1 MNPRISNN
9 MSVNN
14 FAEVPSE
21 LERNTYIP
29 ALYQNGVDCYESK
42 GKKTSRIIKSVTS
55 IFNSVLLAAGVAIG
69 GFFGFKW
76 LKGSNLS
83 FMSKPLEKHDFKNVT
98 LKSEDIAGNEEQK
111 KELKSIIDDC
121 KSKKN
126 ADGTPKGCGVLLQG
140 PPRCGKTLSANVYAK
155 ESGLTTF
162 SCKTSSI
169 ISTVKGQTEK
179 NVDKMFDQ
187 LRKQVKKD
195 GKPVILIM
203 DEIDSFLMKRD
214 NATNEERAMVNA
226 FLRNCDDLEKQGIII
241 LGSTN
246 YGDKC
251 DTAAIGS
258 GRFNKKISFD
268 LPKAE
273 DIEKMLK
280 AKCKEENENDIAE
293 ISKFMAEH
301 HMNWADAQNII
312 KEYLDEADKIKYK
325 EAMIYLIEKCQGNST
340 VQISSL
346 IQENPPGAETL
357 AWDDIYGLDKQKKTL
372 SEWVDEPKKSSGYL
386 LSGEPGCGKTT
397 LPYALGKE
405 KDCPVYTLRIGE
417 NGVTV
422 DNLKSIIEDIKLEGL
437 KRQLKEEKPLILFLD
452 EAETMCGNRKG
463 ADLMHSISNSYEK
476 TGTAIEAIQN
486 LQESGVLCIAATN
499 TPECVDAA
507 MKRAGGRLNEMEIGM
522 PTKDDVAKFIKDK
535 YVNLKGKAGEI
546 AGIFGNKNSKL
557 SFANIKGI
565 LDEFVKMDELENNYE
580 KWSKELKQA
589 INKKAKSMNAK
600 PLESG
605 LTQIGKALEEIQ
617 KAIKE
622 LKDEGV
628 SAQLA
633 EFKPYL
639 ENLAKLRNL
648 DNLANLDNLK
658 KLEQLKE
665 LAELKQLKELKE
677 AIEKLKEEGIA
688 AQLKS
693 IDQHIGEHLTHLNKL
708 DSLDS
713 IKSSLDAMR
722 KALGDVKEDAAGGE
736 KHTLLNMIET
746 LCAKLKGLQNL
757 QRIDELVESINT
769 NTKQNGQLVE
779 SFNSVLSALQATM
792 YNINSIAENNK
803 DLMSRYN
810 ELASSVA
817 EALKG
822 VKDAVGDSAKANAS
836 LTAAIASLTDTQS
849 QIQTLLGKIEDKL
862 PEKKEGEGGET
873 DPIQTMAENFTSL
886 KETIETLI
894 SVVRLQN
901 IRCMAEEVVDSLLK
915 ENDIKIENILQKLSR
930 ILRSK
935 YKLQISK
942 KMIEDKIGVGN
953 ILNTLKNYL
962 YDSNYHVNSNDLNWN
977 QTDKDNCIT
986 SFNNT
991 QKVLNYYIFGNTTD
1005 TNEDTLLNNLI
1016 ERGCIMDITSLYD
1029 NVAVKDNDL
1038 LNEINFYATSLY
1050 RDNRKINL
1058 TNIEYLFEESEF
1070 QSIKSYC
1077 NKTNGYTAQCKF
1089 ILKSLLKKLFKSNAT
1104 EIVKG
1109 NIWEA
1114 LNTIMIK
1121 NIKALIT
1128 PSSGN

>member
-1 MNPRISNN
+1 M
-9 MSVNN
+9 
-14 FAEVPSE
+14 E
-21 LERNTYIP
+21 LIVMK
-29 ALYQNGVDCYESK
+29 AK

-280 AKCKEENENDIAE
+280 AKCKEENENDIAK

-312 KEYLDEADKIKYK
+312 KEYLDENYKIKYK

-346 IQENPPGAETL
+346 IQENPPGVETL
-357 AWDDIYGLDKQKKTL
+357 AWDDIYGLNEQKEKL
-372 SEWVDEPKKSSGYL
+372 LAWAEDPKKSSGYL

-507 MKRAGGRLNEMEIGM
+507 MKRAGGRLSEMEIGM
-522 PTKDDVAKFIKDK
+522 PTKDDVAKFIEVK
-535 YVNLKGKAGEI
+535 YEKLKGKAGEI

-565 LDEFVKMDELENNYE
+565 LDEFVKTYGTGNYE

-600 PLESG
+600 PLENG

-688 AQLKS
+688 AQLKK
-693 IDQHIGEHLTHLNKL
+693 IDQHIGEHLAHLGKL

-713 IKSSLDAMR
+713 ITSSLDAMR

-746 LCAKLKGLQNL
+746 LCARLEGLQNL
-757 QRIDELVESINT
+757 NKIEGLVKDINT
-769 NTKQNGQLVE
+769 NTAQNGELIK
-779 SFNSVLSALQATM
+779 SVNTIVSALGITM
-792 YNINSIAENNK
+792 ENINQIADNTNS
-803 DLMSRYN
+803 LMADYN
-810 ELASSVA
+810 ELAKSVA

-873 DPIQTMAENFTSL
+873 DPIQTMADNLSSL
-886 KETIETLI
+886 NETIQTLI
-894 SVVRLQN
+894 PVVIIQN
-901 IRCMAEEVVDSLLK
+901 IENMTDEVVKTLFENLANNSYDGNITTDLLRNNVK
-915 ENDIKIENILQKLSR
+915 NILKDKFGIDIENADNLI
-930 ILRSK
+930 
-935 YKLQISK
+935 
-942 KMIEDKIGVGN
+942 N
-953 ILNTLKNYL
+953 LNYCKDVNGFLELK
-962 YDSNYHVNSNDLNWN
+962 DIPNW
-977 QTDKDNCIT
+977 IT
-986 SFNNT
+986 
-991 QKVLNYYIFGNTTD
+991 NYYILGCQLPDNTT
-1005 TNEDTLLNNLI
+1005 EDTLLDQIINDKKSKLTKLQEAGLNKSLSNIIQVIVELWANLN
-1016 ERGCIMDITSLYD
+1016 D
-1029 NVAVKDNDL
+1029 NK
-1038 LNEINFYATSLY
+1038 
-1050 RDNRKINL
+1050 
-1058 TNIEYLFEESEF
+1058 YLFETTKDYIDSHDNVQNF
-1070 QSIKSYC
+1070 SINTVSKR
-1077 NKTNGYTAQCKF
+1077 KE
-1089 ILKSLLKKLFKSNAT
+1089 LLKKLLKDLFNSNRFKKTLRTNLT
-1104 EIVKG
+1104 QYLKYEIRTYIQKISTPGG
-1109 NIWEA
+1109 N
-1114 LNTIMIK
+1114 
-1121 NIKALIT
+1121 
-1128 PSSGN
+1128 

>member
-1 MNPRISNN
+1 MTPRISNN

-21 LERNTYIP
+21 LERNNYIP

-55 IFNSVLLAAGVAIG
+55 IFNSVLLTVGLAIG

-121 KSKKN
+121 KSKKY

-251 DTAAIGS
+251 DTAAVGS

-268 LPKAE
+268 LPKAK
-273 DIEKMLK
+273 DIENMLK
-280 AKCKEENENDIAE
+280 AKCNEKEENDIAE
-293 ISKFMAEH
+293 ISNFMAEH

-312 KEYLDEADKIKYK
+312 KEYLDEDGNIKYK

-357 AWDDIYGLDKQKKTL
+357 AWKDIYGLDEQKKEL
-372 SEWVDEPKKSSGYL
+372 LKWAGNPSLSSGYL

-405 KDCPVYTLRIGE
+405 KGCPVYTLRIGE

-437 KRQLKEEKPLILFLD
+437 KRKLKDEEPLILFLD
-452 EAETMCGNRKG
+452 ESEKMFGNRKG

-486 LQESGVLCIAATN
+486 LHQSYVLCIAATN

-507 MKRAGGRLNEMEIGM
+507 MKRAGGRLNEMKIGM
-522 PTKDDVAKFIKDK
+522 PTKDEVKRFIEDK
-535 YVNLKGKAGEI
+535 YENLKERAGDIASVFGK
-546 AGIFGNKNSKL
+546 KTSKL

-565 LDEFVKMDELENNYE
+565 LDEFVKTYDPDSYE
-580 KWSKELKQA
+580 KWSAELKQA
-589 INKKAKSMNAK
+589 IKKKAKSMNDK

-605 LTQIGKALEEIQ
+605 LTQIGKALEEI
-617 KAIKE
+617 KEAIESLKE
-622 LKDEGV
+622 EGV

-639 ENLAKLRNL
+639 ENLAELKKLA
-648 DNLANLDNLK
+648 NLANLENLQ
-658 KLEQLKE
+658 KLKQLEE
-665 LAELKQLKELKE
+665 LAELKQLKELKK
-677 AIEKLKEEGIA
+677 AIEKLTEEGIA
-688 AQLKS
+688 AQLKN
-693 IDQHIGEHLTHLNKL
+693 IDQHIGEHLAHLDKLGKL

-713 IKSSLDAMR
+713 IKSSLEAMQQ
-722 KALGDVKEDAAGGE
+722 ALGNASDDATDGE
-736 KHTLLNMIET
+736 KHTLLNLIET
-746 LCAKLKGLQNL
+746 LCAKLEGLQNL
-757 QRIDELVESINT
+757 KRIDELVKSINT
-769 NTKQNGQLVE
+769 NTEQNGKLVA
-779 SFNSVLSALQATM
+779 SFEIALKALQATM
-792 YNINSIAENNK
+792 DNINSIAENNK

-822 VKDAVGDSAKANAS
+822 VKDAVANSANANTGLAAAIVS
-836 LTAAIASLTDTQS
+836 LTKTQS
-849 QIQTLLGKIEDKL
+849 QIQTLLGEIKDIL
-862 PEKKEGEGGET
+862 PKKKEGGDSEK
-873 DPIQTMAENFTSL
+873 DPIETMAKNFISL

-894 SVVRLQN
+894 SVVRIQN
-901 IRCMAEEVVDSLLK
+901 IKSMTQEVVKTLFEKLAQRKQHNHAITKESLNNDVKDILQTKFGIKMKNTDVPIQLDHNNKTVNDFLGLNQIPNWITNYYILGCQLPDSTSEDILLDQAINAKKNITSLMQTNLYISAKDIMDAIFELWNNLDDNKFPFEKTKSYIRDNELNSPIETSFQRKTLLK
-915 ENDIKIENILQKLSR
+915 E
-930 ILRSK
+930 
-935 YKLQISK
+935 
-942 KMIEDKIGVGN
+942 
-953 ILNTLKNYL
+953 
-962 YDSNYHVNSNDLNWN
+962 
-977 QTDKDNCIT
+977 
-986 SFNNT
+986 
-991 QKVLNYYIFGNTTD
+991 
-1005 TNEDTLLNNLI
+1005 
-1016 ERGCIMDITSLYD
+1016 
-1029 NVAVKDNDL
+1029 
-1038 LNEINFYATSLY
+1038 
-1050 RDNRKINL
+1050 
-1058 TNIEYLFEESEF
+1058 
-1070 QSIKSYC
+1070 
-1077 NKTNGYTAQCKF
+1077 
-1089 ILKSLLKKLFKSNAT
+1089 LLKKLFKSTKFKNT
-1104 EIVKG
+1104 FKEQLTKHLEIEISTYIQKISTPGG
-1109 NIWEA
+1109 N
-1114 LNTIMIK
+1114 
-1121 NIKALIT
+1121 
-1128 PSSGN
+1128 

>member
-273 DIEKMLK
+273 DIKNMLK
-280 AKCKEENENDIAE
+280 AKCKGESENDIAE

-312 KEYLDEADKIKYK
+312 KEYLDKNDKIKYK

-357 AWDDIYGLDKQKKTL
+357 AWDDIYGLNEQKEKL
-372 SEWVDEPKKSSGYL
+372 LAWAEDPKKSSGYL

-397 LPYALGKE
+397 LPYALGKK

-522 PTKDDVAKFIKDK
+522 PTKDDVAKFIEVK
-535 YVNLKGKAGEI
+535 YEKLKGKAGEI

-565 LDEFVKMDELENNYE
+565 LDEFVKTYGTGNYE

-873 DPIQTMAENFTSL
+873 DPIQTMADNLSSL
-886 KETIETLI
+886 NETIQKLI
-894 SVVRLQN
+894 PVVRIQN
-901 IRCMAEEVVDSLLK
+901 IENMTDEVVKTLFENLANNSYDGNITTDLLRNNVK
-915 ENDIKIENILQKLSR
+915 NILKDKFGIDIENADNLI
-930 ILRSK
+930 
-935 YKLQISK
+935 
-942 KMIEDKIGVGN
+942 N
-953 ILNTLKNYL
+953 LNYCKDVNGFLELKGIP
-962 YDSNYHVNSNDLNWN
+962 NW
-977 QTDKDNCIT
+977 IT
-986 SFNNT
+986 
-991 QKVLNYYIFGNTTD
+991 NYYILGCQLPDNTT
-1005 TNEDTLLNNLI
+1005 EDTLLDQIINDKKSKLTKLQEAGLNKSLSNIIQVIVELWAELNNNTYHFEKTKDYI
-1016 ERGCIMDITSLYD
+1016 DSHD
-1029 NVAVKDNDL
+1029 NVQNFS
-1038 LNEINFYATSLY
+1038 INTVSK
-1050 RDNRKINL
+1050 RK
-1058 TNIEYLFEESEF
+1058 E
-1070 QSIKSYC
+1070 
-1077 NKTNGYTAQCKF
+1077 
-1089 ILKSLLKKLFKSNAT
+1089 LLKKLLKDLFNSNRFKKTLRTNLT
-1104 EIVKG
+1104 QYLKYEISTYIQKISTPGG
-1109 NIWEA
+1109 N
-1114 LNTIMIK
+1114 
-1121 NIKALIT
+1121 
-1128 PSSGN
+1128 

>member
-280 AKCKEENENDIAE
+280 AKCNGENENDIAK

-312 KEYLDEADKIKYK
+312 KEYLDKNDKIKYK

-357 AWDDIYGLDKQKKTL
+357 AWDDIYGLNEQKEKL
-372 SEWVDEPKKSSGYL
+372 LAWAEDPKKSSGYL

-507 MKRAGGRLNEMEIGM
+507 MKRAGGRLNEMKIGM
-522 PTKDDVAKFIKDK
+522 PTKDDVVKFINAKYEKLKDK
-535 YVNLKGKAGEI
+535 ASDI
-546 AGIFGNKNSKL
+546 ASVFGQTNSKL

-580 KWSKELKQA
+580 EWSGKLKNV
-589 INKKAKSMNAK
+589 ISEKAKSMNAK

-658 KLEQLKE
+658 KLNELEQLAK
-665 LAELKQLKELKE
+665 LNNLKELKE

-693 IDQHIGEHLTHLNKL
+693 IDQHIGEHLTHLDKL

-713 IKSSLDAMR
+713 ITSSLDAMR

-746 LCAKLKGLQNL
+746 LCARLEGLQNL

-769 NTKQNGQLVE
+769 NTKQNGQLVQ
-779 SFNSVLSALQATM
+779 SFNNALSALQATID
-792 YNINSIAENNK
+792 NINQIAENNN

-810 ELASSVA
+810 ELTVSVA
-817 EALKG
+817 EALQQ
-822 VKDAVGDSAKANAS
+822 VKNAVENSAKANAS
-836 LTAAIASLTDTQS
+836 LTAAIGSLTDTQGE
-849 QIQTLLGKIEDKL
+849 IQKLLGEIKDKL
-862 PEKKEGEGGET
+862 PERKEGESGET
-873 DPIQTMAENFTSL
+873 DPIQTMADNLSSL
-886 KETIETLI
+886 NETIQTLI
-894 SVVRLQN
+894 PVVRIQN
-901 IRCMAEEVVDSLLK
+901 IKNMTDEVVKTLFENLANNSYDGNITTDLLRNNVK
-915 ENDIKIENILQKLSR
+915 NILKDKFGIDIENADNLI
-930 ILRSK
+930 
-935 YKLQISK
+935 
-942 KMIEDKIGVGN
+942 N
-953 ILNTLKNYL
+953 LNYCK
-962 YDSNYHVNSNDLNWN
+962 DVNSFLELKDIPNW
-977 QTDKDNCIT
+977 IT
-986 SFNNT
+986 
-991 QKVLNYYIFGNTTD
+991 NYYILGCQLPDNIT
-1005 TNEDTLLNNLI
+1005 EDTLLDQIINDKKSKLNKLQEAGFNKFLSNIIQVIVELWNNLNNNKYHFETTKNYI
-1016 ERGCIMDITSLYD
+1016 DFHD
-1029 NVAVKDNDL
+1029 NVQDFS
-1038 LNEINFYATSLY
+1038 INTVSK
-1050 RDNRKINL
+1050 RK
-1058 TNIEYLFEESEF
+1058 E
-1070 QSIKSYC
+1070 
-1077 NKTNGYTAQCKF
+1077 
-1089 ILKSLLKKLFKSNAT
+1089 LLKKLLKELFNSNRFKKTLRTNLT
-1104 EIVKG
+1104 QYLKYEISTYIQKISTPGG
-1109 NIWEA
+1109 N
-1114 LNTIMIK
+1114 
-1121 NIKALIT
+1121 
-1128 PSSGN
+1128 

>member
-1 MNPRISNN
+1 M
-9 MSVNN
+9 
-14 FAEVPSE
+14 
-21 LERNTYIP
+21 
-29 ALYQNGVDCYESK
+29 
-42 GKKTSRIIKSVTS
+42 
-55 IFNSVLLAAGVAIG
+55 
-69 GFFGFKW
+69 
-76 LKGSNLS
+76 
-83 FMSKPLEKHDFKNVT
+83 
-98 LKSEDIAGNEEQK
+98 
-111 KELKSIIDDC
+111 
-121 KSKKN
+121 
-126 ADGTPKGCGVLLQG
+126 
-140 PPRCGKTLSANVYAK
+140 SANVYAK

-522 PTKDDVAKFIKDK
+522 PTKDDVAKFIEVK
-535 YVNLKGKAGEI
+535 YEKLKGKAGEI

-565 LDEFVKMDELENNYE
+565 LDEFVKTYGTGNYE

-1128 PSSGN
+1128 PSSDN

>member
-280 AKCKEENENDIAE
+280 AKCKEENENDIAK

-312 KEYLDEADKIKYK
+312 KEYLDENYKIKYK

-357 AWDDIYGLDKQKKTL
+357 AWDDIYGLNEQKEKL
-372 SEWVDEPKKSSGYL
+372 LAWAEDPKKSSGYL

-507 MKRAGGRLNEMEIGM
+507 MKRAGGRLSEMEIGM
-522 PTKDDVAKFIKDK
+522 PTKDDVAKFIEVK
-535 YVNLKGKAGEI
+535 YEKLKGKAGEI

-565 LDEFVKMDELENNYE
+565 LDEFVKTYGTGNYE

-688 AQLKS
+688 AQLKK
-693 IDQHIGEHLTHLNKL
+693 IDQHIGEHLAHLGKL

-713 IKSSLDAMR
+713 ITSSLDAMR

-746 LCAKLKGLQNL
+746 LCARLEGLQNL
-757 QRIDELVESINT
+757 NKIEGLVKDINT
-769 NTKQNGQLVE
+769 NTAQNGELIK
-779 SFNSVLSALQATM
+779 SVNTIVSALGITM
-792 YNINSIAENNK
+792 ENINQIADNTNS
-803 DLMSRYN
+803 LMADYN
-810 ELASSVA
+810 ELAKSVA

-873 DPIQTMAENFTSL
+873 DPIQTMADNLSSL
-886 KETIETLI
+886 NETIQTLI
-894 SVVRLQN
+894 PVVIIQN
-901 IRCMAEEVVDSLLK
+901 IENMTDEVVKTLFENLANNSYDGNITTDLLRNNVK
-915 ENDIKIENILQKLSR
+915 NILKDKFGIDIENADNLI
-930 ILRSK
+930 
-935 YKLQISK
+935 
-942 KMIEDKIGVGN
+942 N
-953 ILNTLKNYL
+953 LNYCKDVNGFLELK
-962 YDSNYHVNSNDLNWN
+962 DIPNW
-977 QTDKDNCIT
+977 IT
-986 SFNNT
+986 
-991 QKVLNYYIFGNTTD
+991 NYYILGCQLPDNTT
-1005 TNEDTLLNNLI
+1005 EDTLLDQIINDKKSKLTKLQEAGLNKSLSNIIQVIVELWANLN
-1016 ERGCIMDITSLYD
+1016 D
-1029 NVAVKDNDL
+1029 NK
-1038 LNEINFYATSLY
+1038 
-1050 RDNRKINL
+1050 
-1058 TNIEYLFEESEF
+1058 YLFETTKDYIDSHDNVQNF
-1070 QSIKSYC
+1070 SINTVSKR
-1077 NKTNGYTAQCKF
+1077 KE
-1089 ILKSLLKKLFKSNAT
+1089 LLKKLLKDLFNSNRFKKTLRTNLT
-1104 EIVKG
+1104 QYLKYEIRTYIQKISTPGG
-1109 NIWEA
+1109 N
-1114 LNTIMIK
+1114 
-1121 NIKALIT
+1121 
-1128 PSSGN
+1128 